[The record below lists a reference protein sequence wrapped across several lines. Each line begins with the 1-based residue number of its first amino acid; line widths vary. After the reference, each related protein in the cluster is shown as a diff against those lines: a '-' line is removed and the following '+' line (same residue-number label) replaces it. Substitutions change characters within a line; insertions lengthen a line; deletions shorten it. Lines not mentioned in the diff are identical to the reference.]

1 MNQDFGKLLLRHAD
15 DPLLWRESAIELK
28 MAADALLPH
37 YVDAAR
43 EEPSIPGSHQ
53 RKFAFFH
60 GHKILIGLAIE
71 TAIKGLLVTKTP
83 LTLKPKKKKG
93 QAEAITPVLEKGGHG
108 ILKGAVDC
116 RVPLSADETNALT
129 RLEEF
134 LIWAAKYPVPLS
146 ADVLEKAEIKQLRTH
161 RPTDPDVLNEIF
173 ERLLKLYPTQ

>member
-1 MNQDFGKLLLRHAD
+1 MLDLVHALAQRLGCVPGADGHGLLEDHR
-15 DPLLWRESAIELK
+15 PGV
-28 MAADALLPH
+28 DAL
-37 YVDAAR
+37 VDEMDGDAGLGDA
-43 EEPSIPGSHQ
+43 GSECVLD
-53 RKFAFFH
+53 RGRA
-60 GHKILIGLAIE
+60 GEG
-71 TAIKGLLVTKTP
+71 
-83 LTLKPKKKKG
+83 G
-93 QAEAITPVLEKGGHG
+93 QERRVD
-108 ILKGAVDC
+108 VDC